1 MKQKQHKSIFF
12 HVGLPKAASTFL
24 QRNVFPNFNSI
35 QFIKK
40 HDFKH
45 RDRIIENTSCHKI
58 LMSIE
63 LNLDAEGGMAKLRDV
78 AAKYPHTYPIIV
90 LRKHGSWLKSKYK
103 YYLRKHGDQ
112 HFDDYFD
119 LDGDGVLELD
129 NLLFYPK
136 LKLLESLFNHEPL
149 VIFQEELKEN
159 PLATIDMLAN
169 FMDVTYKN
177 QDIQIQ
183 HVKKS
188 YSSRQLKA
196 IRRFNRVYQ
205 YDHSSIRSK
214 TLKFIY
220 KKFSGLLLHS
230 IAYISLA
237 FPVRPAHKRP
247 LIPQHAIHKVDDAFR
262 EDWDQCI
269 HYAGR
274 QRNLLFSAQNK

>member
-1 MKQKQHKSIFF
+1 MTQKQNKSIFF

-24 QRNVFPNFNSI
+24 QRNVFPNFNGI
-35 QFIKK
+35 HFIKK

-45 RDRIIENTSCHKI
+45 RDRIIENPSCHKI

-78 AAKYPHTYPIIV
+78 AAKYPHAYPIIV

-112 HFDDYFD
+112 QFDDYFD
-119 LDGDGVLELD
+119 LNGDGVLELD

-136 LKLLESLFNHEPL
+136 LKLLESLFTHEPL

-159 PLATIDMLAN
+159 PLAIIDMLAD
-169 FMDVTYKN
+169 FMDATYKN
-177 QDIQIQ
+177 QDIQIR

-196 IRRFNRVYQ
+196 IRRFNRLYQ

-214 TLKFIY
+214 SLKFIY
-220 KKFSGLLLHS
+220 KKFSGFLLHS
-230 IAYISLA
+230 IAYIAWA
-237 FPVRPAHKRP
+237 FPYRTNHKEP
-247 LIPQHAIHKVDDAFR
+247 LIPQRKIQKVDEAFR

-269 HYAGR
+269 RYVSK
-274 QRNLLFSAQNK
+274 QRKLLFPAENH